1 MQPKFFRRN
10 KLQRRSLF
18 KFAGSSLGAM
28 FIGSTMGA
36 AVAAELEFTAP
47 TAKKPMLLCFNEN
60 PLGLSDSAKKA
71 IGESTA
77 RASRYPFAQVGAIKK
92 ELAQYMGTQ
101 PDNLLLTHGSAEAIR
116 ASVEA
121 YNVPGKTVFVCP
133 ELTYSDGADVAKRNH
148 IPVKTV
154 KMGPN
159 WSIDLGALRK
169 LAARQAKS
177 KHVIVYIVNP
187 NNPTSTIVNTQALFD
202 WIKAK
207 PKNTFFI
214 LDEAYAEFVNDP
226 SFKSAGELIKEG
238 YNNLVVLKTF
248 SKIFA
253 MAGMRLGFAYAAP
266 AVIDNIENHVA
277 YEVMMNQATLAAA
290 AAELKDKEFL
300 AKSKAMNDESRKI
313 LLATLDELHIPYLPS
328 ETNFVFM
335 DLKAP
340 LKPFAD
346 RMKEEH
352 ILVGRPFPPATQW
365 CRVSLG
371 TPEEMKYFVQKLK
384 EFRQKGYI

>member
-1 MQPKFFRRN
+1 M
-10 KLQRRSLF
+10 QRRSLF

-28 FIGSTMGA
+28 LFGSAMDAT
-36 AVAAELEFTAP
+36 VAAEPEFTPP

-60 PLGLSDSAKKA
+60 PLGLSDGAKKA
-71 IGESTA
+71 IEESTS

-159 WSIDLGALRK
+159 WSIDLAALRK
-169 LAARQAKS
+169 LAAQQAKS

-202 WIKAK
+202 WIKTK

-214 LDEAYAEFVNDP
+214 LDEAYAEFVHDP

-290 AAELKDKEFL
+290 TAELKDKEFL

-371 TPEEMKYFVQKLK
+371 TPDEMKYFVQKLK
-384 EFRQKGYI
+384 EFRQKGFI

>member
-1 MQPKFFRRN
+1 M
-10 KLQRRSLF
+10 QRRSLF

-28 FIGSTMGA
+28 FLGSAVNSA
-36 AVAAELEFTAP
+36 AAAEPVFTAP

-60 PLGLSDSAKKA
+60 PLGLSDGAKKA
-71 IGESTA
+71 IEEATG
-77 RASRYPFAQVGAIKK
+77 RASRYPFAQVAALKK
-92 ELAQYMGTQ
+92 ELAQYMGSQ
-101 PDNLLLTHGSAEAIR
+101 PEDILLTHGSAEAIR

-121 YNVPGKTVFVCP
+121 YNVPGKTVFICP

-148 IPVKTV
+148 IPIKTV

-159 WSIDLGALRK
+159 WSIDLAAMRK
-169 LAARQAKS
+169 LASQEAKS

-187 NNPTSTIVNTQALFD
+187 NNPTSTIVGTKELFD

-226 SFKSAGELIKEG
+226 SFKSATELVKEG

-253 MAGMRLGFAYAAP
+253 MAGLRLGFAYGTKS
-266 AVIDNIENHVA
+266 VIKTIEDHVA

-290 AAELKDKEFL
+290 SAELKDKEFL
-300 AKSKAMNDESRKI
+300 TKSKEMNDESRKI

-335 DLKAP
+335 NLKAP

-346 RMKEEH
+346 KMKEEH
-352 ILVGRPFPPATQW
+352 ILVGRPFPPATEW

-371 TPEEMKYFVQKLK
+371 TPDEMKYFVQKLK